1 MRIREPKTT
10 TLISASG
17 KMVCAGAKSEQQ
29 CKLAARK
36 VKYLTMFSSPNLAR
50 SKKSVG
56 VRSETST
63 MSSSESF
70 IKLFCQRYVL
80 LGWRLVRSSDYPNC
94 FYIEVLVG

>member
-70 IKLFCQRYVL
+70 IKLFWLADSLQDLHILHRRCSVM
-80 LGWRLVRSSDYPNC
+80 
-94 FYIEVLVG
+94 